1 MSTDYYGPDGQP
13 MTMEEWAAA
22 RSRDDDSLWQKHH
35 LVTKTDSAEVSTVWL
50 GMDHSWGDGPPLIFE
65 SLVFGGALAD
75 EMDRYSTWREA
86 QNGHAALVD
95 RVLRSE
101 RLTARVA
108 RRIRAAV
115 RALRGREDW
124 S

>member
-1 MSTDYYGPDGQP
+1 MIDYYGPDGVP
-13 MTMEEWAAA
+13 MTMSEWAAA
-22 RSRDDDSLWQKHH
+22 RSRDDDSLWHKYRQ
-35 LVTKTDSAEVSTVWL
+35 VTDTDTAQVSTVWL
-50 GMDHSWGDGPPLIFE
+50 GLDHSFDEGPPLIFE
-65 SLVFGGALAD
+65 SLVFGGALD
-75 EMDRYSTWREA
+75 QEMDRYSTWREA
-86 QNGHAALVD
+86 QNGHAAMVE

-115 RALRGREDW
+115 RALRGIEDW